1 LFPPPIFSCYLSTA
15 FPQPGITFTS
25 DSSDVFKQ
33 DSWDVFP
40 SVTLSDWLIQMMS
53 SPSLREG
60 LMVLSVAWLLVPD
73 GPWPMMLPFRE
84 RTKLLT
90 SMERQK
96 WLNSYMQKL
105 LVISS

>member
-60 LMVLSVAWLLVPD
+60 LMCGSLSGWSPGAGLK
-73 GPWPMMLPFRE
+73 RS